1 MSPKPNWVSRFTG
14 FFLARRKIS
23 VVLFLFL
30 VLGGI
35 TALLGLRRE
44 GFPQVPVKVVVIS
57 TVYKGASA
65 GEVEQSVTNPIESAI
80 KDLKEIKSAAST
92 SAESRS
98 SVIITLDEKSDLDA
112 SVQDITSK
120 ISGVELPK
128 EAEKPDITI
137 PTTGGSTWI
146 LGLTGNLTPEQLLAQ
161 GRLVEREVTQ
171 IKGIKQVKLLS
182 KFDDKV
188 IITFDPA
195 KLASSRVDVS
205 KIASTLQS
213 DNLNFPAGQ
222 DLTVDSSRAT
232 ALVAGR
238 YSGPDDLA
246 AVSLPTVS
254 GGSVR
259 LGDVATVERTIDQDG
274 GLNRIGTLENGLPVS
289 RTGISYGIDIRAD
302 ADVLTVN
309 TQLTKTLKRLQSD
322 GTLSKDLRIVRL
334 YDDADATLR
343 QIDEIKAGA
352 IGEKWDGIG
361 LWGYVGYL
369 VGGIWLLILAMFM
382 FVNFRTAV
390 IAGIAIPLS
399 FLFTL
404 IALYLAGIT
413 LNTLT
418 LFSMILVLGLV
429 VDPAIVVLESIQR
442 YKDMGRTG
450 SEGLLAA
457 VSSIGYGLVLATLC
471 SIIVFTP
478 FGIVS
483 GVFGQII
490 KFIPITVI
498 PALIASFFVPIVFL
512 APIASRFI
520 KARQLPSGTPHDEEH
535 VLWKSSLW
543 FKRANLY
550 ILSRVWLQIIIMLVA
565 VTVPLATT
573 AYLFASGQ
581 VKSAQFSK
589 PHDTIAALVNVSY
602 PASFTD
608 AQVADLAT
616 QTEKVLGQYPE
627 IQNYYYFDK
636 TPTGFTVYLN
646 LIPIKDRSTIADD
659 LVAKIK
665 SGLPKDPS
673 RQVYSTSS
681 TLDVGPPEQEFPV
694 QIQIYDADL
703 AKLKTFALA
712 VAGHTRHIDGVARVS
727 DGYTDGS
734 TKSVQI
740 NLNKQAAAD
749 HGLNTATVGGQLAG
763 LLGEQK
769 LSKLALGETQLDMV
783 ARYQGSDK
791 YSSVDALKAAVI
803 QTPTGPVQLSDIA
816 DFTTDGDAGS
826 IQHQDGQRFATV
838 RAQLG
843 SGADA
848 FKIQKDVSDW
858 AKGKLGQYHMRSD
871 ALESKGEG
879 DDIAKSFTNLF
890 EALGLAI
897 LMIYLVL
904 ALFFGSFLKPI
915 IITFALPLS
924 FIGVFPT
931 LAILHNEFG
940 FLEILGLI
948 TLAGIVVNVGIFV
961 IDYANHKVAEGV
973 PVKEAIAQATAVR
986 FRPIFLTKV
995 VATGSLLPLALL
1007 SPFWRGLT
1015 SVIIAGILTSGVLS
1029 LFTTPILYTWFD
1041 KLSRLPAWVKRRASS
1056 ASPGE
1061 TA

>member
-1 MSPKPNWVSRFTG
+1 MSPKPNWVSKFTG

-30 VLGGI
+30 LLGGI

-44 GFPQVPVKVVVIS
+44 GFPQVPTKIVVIS
-57 TVYKGASA
+57 TVYKGASPA
-65 GEVEQSVTNPIESAI
+65 EVEQSVTNPVESAI
-80 KDLKEIKSAAST
+80 KDLGGIKSIAST
-92 SAESRS
+92 SADNHS
-98 SVIITLDEKSDLDA
+98 SVIATLNEKSNIDA
-112 SVQDITSK
+112 SVQQITSK
-120 ISGVELPK
+120 ITGIQLPK
-128 EAEKPDITI
+128 EADQPEITI
-137 PTTGGSTWI
+137 PTTGGSTWVV
-146 LGLTGNLTPEQLLAQ
+146 GLTGNLTPVELLEQ
-161 GRLVEREVTQ
+161 GRLFEREVAQ

-182 KFDDKV
+182 KFDDLV
-188 IITFDPA
+188 VITFDPA
-195 KLASSRVDVS
+195 KLSSSRVDVS
-205 KIASTLQS
+205 QIGPTLQAS
-213 DNLNFPAGQ
+213 NLNFPAGQ
-222 DLTVDSSRAT
+222 DLTIDGSRAT

-238 YSGPDDLA
+238 YSSPDDLA
-246 AVSLPTVS
+246 ATPLTTVT
-254 GGSVR
+254 GGLVR
-259 LGDVATVERTIDQDG
+259 LGDIATVERTIDQDG
-274 GLNRIGTLENGLPVS
+274 GLNRIGALENGLPVS
-289 RTGISYGIDIRAD
+289 HNGIIYGIDIRSD
-302 ADVLTVN
+302 ADVLNVN
-309 TQLTKTLKRLQSD
+309 TQLTTTLNRLQSD
-322 GTLSKDLRIVRL
+322 GTLSKNLHVIRL
-334 YDDADATLR
+334 YDDAAATLR

-369 VGGIWLLILAMFM
+369 VGGIWLLMLAMFM
-382 FVNFRTAV
+382 FVNFRTAI

-457 VSSIGYGLVLATLC
+457 VSSIGYGLILATLC
-471 SIIVFTP
+471 SIIVFVP

-483 GVFGQII
+483 GVFGEII

-498 PALIASFFVPIVFL
+498 PALVASFFVPIVFL

-520 KARQLPSGTPHDEEH
+520 KARQLPPGVAHDEEH
-535 VLWKSSLW
+535 VLWAASRW
-543 FKRANLY
+543 FKRANLF
-550 ILSRVWLQIIIMLVA
+550 ILDRVWLQIIIILLA

-573 AYLFASGQ
+573 GYLFATGK

-589 PHDTIAALVNVSY
+589 PHDTIAVLAGVSY

-608 AQVADLAT
+608 AQVANLAS
-616 QTEKVLGQYPE
+616 QTEKVLGRHPE
-627 IQNYYYFDK
+627 IQSYYYFDQ

-646 LIPIKDRSTIADD
+646 LTPIKDRSTIADD
-659 LVAKIK
+659 LVAQIK
-665 SGLPKDPS
+665 LDLPKDPS
-673 RQVYSTSS
+673 RQIYSTSS

-694 QIQIYDADL
+694 QLQIYDADL

-712 VAGHTRHIDGVARVS
+712 VADHAHHISGVTRVA
-727 DGYTDGS
+727 DGYTDAS
-734 TKSVQI
+734 TNSVQI
-740 NLNKQAAAD
+740 SLDKQAASA
-749 HGLNTATVGGQLAG
+749 HGLSTATVGGQLAG
-763 LLGEQK
+763 LLGEQSLTK
-769 LSKLALGETQLDMV
+769 LTLGETQLDVV

-791 YSSVDALKAAVI
+791 YNSVESLKTAEL
-803 QTPTGPVQLSDIA
+803 QTPTGPVQLADIA
-816 DFTTDGDAGS
+816 TFTTDGDAGT
-826 IQHQDGQRFATV
+826 IQHQNGQRYATV
-838 RAQLG
+838 SAQLAA
-843 SGADA
+843 GANA
-848 FKIQKDVSDW
+848 FSIQKDLSDW

-890 EALGLAI
+890 EALGVAI

-924 FIGVFPT
+924 FIGVFPI
-931 LAILHNEFG
+931 LAILRNEFG

-961 IDYANHKVAEGV
+961 IDYANHRVAEGM

-1041 KLSRLPAWVKRRASS
+1041 KLSRLPAWVRIRATRKTS
-1056 ASPGE
+1056 E
-1061 TA
+1061 TLP